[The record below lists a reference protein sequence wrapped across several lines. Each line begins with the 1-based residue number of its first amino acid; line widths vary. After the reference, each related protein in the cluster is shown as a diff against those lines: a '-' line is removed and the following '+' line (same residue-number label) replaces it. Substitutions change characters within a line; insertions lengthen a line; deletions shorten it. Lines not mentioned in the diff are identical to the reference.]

1 MKCSESL
8 TGVTARP
15 RYATAYR
22 VALSRARCLAAAVLV
37 AFVVTIGFWRTR
49 AHLRRQRALARLHA
63 RRRPME
69 PWEVAQC
76 MNDLSGPT
84 ADPWLAVY
92 GDSLTRGVFF
102 DVATLLNTSSSG
114 TGDQLD
120 GYAHTHPGHG
130 ANYSE
135 DCTIF
140 ETRPP
145 LRRLKCGGFEYSAP
159 LSTGGARDAYRTG
172 RVVPSRWAA
181 PRAER
186 QLRMSYRLK
195 TFTWEA
201 AFDEPY
207 LEWLRRS
214 PRPLGLG
221 VGAGSAR
228 QPSAQQSN
236 PLPRQVAPAAGR
248 APPRLRRVGHAV
260 PGGHTGGARGTRRHR
275 GGHRGLQPLA
285 AHLHRRASPRL

>member
-1 MKCSESL
+1 
-8 TGVTARP
+8 
-15 RYATAYR
+15 
-22 VALSRARCLAAAVLV
+22 
-37 AFVVTIGFWRTR
+37 
-49 AHLRRQRALARLHA
+49 
-63 RRRPME
+63 
-69 PWEVAQC
+69 

-181 PRAER
+181 PRTER

-195 TFTWEA
+195 TFTWEP
-201 AFDEPY
+201 AFDEPW
-207 LEWLRRS
+207 LEGLRRS
-214 PRPLGLG
+214 PRPPGG
-221 VGAGSAR
+221 ISPPPPPI
-228 QPSAQQSN
+228 PSA
-236 PLPRQVAPAAGR
+236 
-248 APPRLRRVGHAV
+248 
-260 PGGHTGGARGTRRHR
+260 GA
-275 GGHRGLQPLA
+275 
-285 AHLHRRASPRL
+285 